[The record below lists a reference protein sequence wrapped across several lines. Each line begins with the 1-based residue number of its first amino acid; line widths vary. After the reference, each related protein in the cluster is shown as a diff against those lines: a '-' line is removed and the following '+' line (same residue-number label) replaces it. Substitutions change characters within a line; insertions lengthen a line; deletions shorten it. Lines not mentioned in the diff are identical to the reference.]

1 MKEQLMNFIKEQHL
15 FKKPT
20 TLLLG
25 VSGGPDSMALLHLF
39 HILATD
45 YPIQLKVITV
55 DHQLR
60 GEASREDSLYVWR
73 FCQSLGIDCACISVD
88 VTSYKEKY
96 GLGTQVACRD
106 LRYQAFKEEM
116 AKQAADYLVL
126 GHHADDQIETMLMQ
140 FSKVATPEAMLGMPA
155 RRPFASGEI
164 IRPLLGVTKD
174 EIEAY
179 VEREGI
185 GYRMDP
191 TNLESDYTRN
201 EFRHHIIPI
210 LKKHNPNL
218 HNTVQYLSKSLQND
232 EQFLQTEAKKMF
244 ETVVILD
251 EKESVARFS
260 VELFKSYS
268 IPLQRRVFHLILNY
282 LYNNQEV
289 YVTYV
294 HETDF
299 FALFEAEKSNVSIDL
314 PGQLQMLKV
323 YDEIMFRFQSDDAT
337 TDKAYM
343 PLPLNVPGEV
353 TLKDGSTLI
362 SSWESS
368 LTGREIDTYCIPVDQ
383 VSLPLY
389 VRTPQDGERMT
400 WRGLQGT
407 KKLSRIF
414 IDEKIPKYLR
424 KDWPVVVDSRDRVVW
439 LVGLKKSVYAT
450 DLTNTTCIYI
460 HHKKI
465 V

>member
-1 MKEQLMNFIKEQHL
+1 
-15 FKKPT
+15 
-20 TLLLG
+20 
-25 VSGGPDSMALLHLF
+25 
-39 HILATD
+39 
-45 YPIQLKVITV
+45 
-55 DHQLR
+55 
-60 GEASREDSLYVWR
+60 
-73 FCQSLGIDCACISVD
+73 
-88 VTSYKEKY
+88 
-96 GLGTQVACRD
+96 
-106 LRYQAFKEEM
+106 
-116 AKQAADYLVL
+116 
-126 GHHADDQIETMLMQ
+126 
-140 FSKVATPEAMLGMPA
+140 
-155 RRPFASGEI
+155 
-164 IRPLLGVTKD
+164 
-174 EIEAY
+174 
-179 VEREGI
+179 
-185 GYRMDP
+185 
-191 TNLESDYTRN
+191 
-201 EFRHHIIPI
+201 
-210 LKKHNPNL
+210 
-218 HNTVQYLSKSLQND
+218 
-232 EQFLQTEAKKMF
+232 
-244 ETVVILD
+244 
-251 EKESVARFS
+251 
-260 VELFKSYS
+260 
-268 IPLQRRVFHLILNY
+268 
-282 LYNNQEV
+282 
-289 YVTYV
+289 
-294 HETDF
+294 
-299 FALFEAEKSNVSIDL
+299 
-314 PGQLQMLKV
+314 MLKV

-343 PLPLNVPGEV
+343 PLLLNVPGEV